1 MTAVGTKIAPANINE
16 PIKRCMRNTIISS
29 NRKWIKNPATKNY
42 VLSPQSRMF
51 DSEHVPNHAS
61 TVDFLR
67 EKREEKWC

>member
-29 NRKWIKNPATKNY
+29 NRKWIKIPASQNY
-42 VLSPQSRMF
+42 VPRTPSRMF